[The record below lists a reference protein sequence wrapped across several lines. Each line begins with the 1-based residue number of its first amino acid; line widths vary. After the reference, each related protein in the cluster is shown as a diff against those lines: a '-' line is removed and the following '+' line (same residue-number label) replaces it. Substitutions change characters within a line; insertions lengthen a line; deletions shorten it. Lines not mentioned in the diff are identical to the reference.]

1 MTESI
6 DDTDSAAPAD
16 LPEAPIAFASVASIY
31 RYPVKGLTPE
41 RLDVAELVAGGYFP
55 GDRLYAI
62 ENGPSGF
69 VAEAP
74 AFQPKIKFLMLMRNE
89 RLAALEARYDDA
101 ATTLVIHH
109 EGAEV
114 ARGDLSTEAGRAA
127 IELFFLRYARYELR
141 GAPKMLAA
149 PSGFRFVDTTEGYI
163 SLINLASCQALAEL
177 TGKPVDPLRF
187 RANLYLAGMEPWEE
201 FDLVGHTIEIGEQVK
216 LKITES
222 IVRCAATN
230 VDPVTAVRD
239 LDIPGTLMRRLG
251 HNHCGIFAEVVSG
264 GSIAEGDAVRLRL

>member
-1 MTESI
+1 M
-6 DDTDSAAPAD
+6 
-16 LPEAPIAFASVASIY
+16 PEGPIAFASVASIY

-41 RLDVAELVAGGYFP
+41 RLNVAELTTGGYFP
-55 GDRLYAI
+55 GDRLFAV

-69 VAEAP
+69 VAEEP
-74 AFQPKIKFLMLMRNE
+74 VFQPKIKFLMLMRNE

-101 ATTLVIHH
+101 TSTLIIRH
-109 EGAEV
+109 EGTEV
-114 ARGDLSTEAGRAA
+114 ARGDLSTEEGRAA

-141 GAPKMLAA
+141 GAPKVLAA
-149 PSGFRFVDTTEGYI
+149 PEGFRFVDTTEGYV
-163 SLINLASCQALAEL
+163 SLINLASCQALEEM

-201 FDLVGHTIEIGEQVK
+201 MDLVGHTIEIGEQVR

-251 HNHCGIFAEVVSG
+251 HNHCGIFAEVVAG
-264 GSIAEGDAVRLRL
+264 GVIADGDAVRLRL